1 MNLLSLDSVEIRGKR
16 VVIRADLNVPLTGN
30 KIDNDQ
36 RIRAVLPTIEHCLNH
51 DAEVVLLS
59 HLGRPKGHFD
69 PDYSLAPIAR
79 HLSTLLDRCVDL
91 VANWR
96 GVFVDPASTTRPS
109 SGKVSLVENLRFEEG
124 EERNEPDLARDLS
137 SIGDVYVMDAFGTA
151 HRAHAS
157 TCAAIEFSTVACAGP
172 LLLQEVNSIL
182 GAMKSPKRPLVAVV
196 GGAKVSGKLEVLHNL
211 AKIADTI
218 LVGGG
223 MANTFLLAQ
232 GYATGKS
239 LAEPELADTAR
250 SIANATNV
258 PVPSDLMTCK
268 SVKKTSRATLRRVHE
283 IQDDDVIVDIGPCTA
298 REFAARLGDAGT
310 VIWNGPMG
318 VFEFDQFGE
327 GTRIVAEAIAG
338 SNAYTLGGGG
348 DTISALERNGLRS
361 KLDYVST
368 GGGAFLK
375 LIEGKKLPSIAA
387 LEKHFDKRPLR

>member
-36 RIRAVLPTIEHCLNH
+36 RIRAVLPTIDHCLNH

-59 HLGRPKGHFD
+59 HLGRPKGRYD

-79 HLSTLLDRCVDL
+79 HLSTLLDQCVDL
-91 VANWR
+91 VVDWR
-96 GVFVDPASTTRPS
+96 GVFVDPVSTTRPS

-124 EERNEPDLARDLS
+124 EERNEPVLARDLS

-182 GAMKSPKRPLVAVV
+182 EAMKSPKRPLVAVV
-196 GGAKVSGKLEVLHNL
+196 GGAKVSGKLEVLNNL

-239 LAEPELADTAR
+239 LVEPELADTAK

-258 PVPSDLMTCK
+258 PLPSDLMTCK
-268 SVKKTSRATLRRVHE
+268 SVEKSSRATLRLVHE

-298 REFAARLGDAGT
+298 RDFAARLGDAGT

-368 GGGAFLK
+368 GGGAFLN
-375 LIEGKKLPSIAA
+375 LIEGKKLPSITA
-387 LEKHFDKRPLR
+387 LERHFDKRPLR